1 MLQPLGGVQK
11 CSTPA
16 VSEIGLYD
24 SPHHNNF
31 PTQQSALDGNPFT
44 ESDHPNGCY
53 QDCSNRL
60 PLKLRF
66 NGLPHLL
73 PREEIRFLFSSHS
86 VTFLL
91 FPQEMFR

>member
-24 SPHHNNF
+24 SPHHNNC

-44 ESDHPNGCY
+44 ESDLPNGCY
-53 QDCSNRL
+53 QDCSNHV

-66 NGLPHLL
+66 NGLKRSPTLIL
-73 PREEIRFLFSSHS
+73 PREEISLTF
-86 VTFLL
+86 FLL
-91 FPQEMFR
+91 LSVLAWQP